1 MSPVTPPSCRVA
13 HAPPAHADRSGQ
25 RRQRQ
30 PRQSGQGDGGRPR
43 DQQAGP
49 RPEPAAAAHER
60 RAEPLAPRVRER
72 LHHQQHRRA
81 GQAREQDQDARPAP
95 LRQRGERRE
104 LDQQQADHADHR
116 ERAHVG
122 IAQDLQAALAVEA
135 AEKGVAGV
143 HEAVQVEGA
152 GQGGE
157 RGHRQGAGEE
167 HRQVKRPQRQVEEGD
182 HASQQ
187 QADRR
192 KPGMGARE
200 CAGRVG
206 R

>member
-1 MSPVTPPSCRVA
+1 M
-13 HAPPAHADRSGQ
+13 
-25 RRQRQ
+25 
-30 PRQSGQGDGGRPR
+30 
-43 DQQAGP
+43 
-49 RPEPAAAAHER
+49 
-60 RAEPLAPRVRER
+60 
-72 LHHQQHRRA
+72 
-81 GQAREQDQDARPAP
+81 
-95 LRQRGERRE
+95 
-104 LDQQQADHADHR
+104 
-116 ERAHVG
+116 G

-135 AEKGVAGV
+135 AEQRVAGI

-157 RGHRQGAGEE
+157 GGHQQGAGQEDL
-167 HRQVKRPQRQVEEGD
+167 QVQRPQRQVEEGD